1 MSGAE
6 SKTAAGLA
14 LGAVLAGGEGRRM
27 GTAKAALRLGERPLI
42 YYPLAALA
50 AAGLDHVVVA
60 KERSQLP
67 AISCPVLREPPT
79 PSHPLCGVLAALRAA
94 ARPVL
99 VVGCDMPFLTAPL
112 LAWLAG
118 LDGAVVAE
126 VAGELQPLP
135 ARYEPQ
141 QTGELEDA
149 LRDGRAMRDAL
160 ASLRPRIVRESEL
173 ERFGPPET
181 SLFNVNDATDLAA
194 AERML
199 GIR

>member
-1 MSGAE
+1 MGA
-6 SKTAAGLA
+6 
-14 LGAVLAGGEGRRM
+14 
-27 GTAKAALRLGERPLI
+27 AKAAVQLAGRPLI
-42 YYPLAALA
+42 SYPLAALA
-50 AAGLDHVVVA
+50 AAGVDHMVVA

-67 AISCPVLREPPT
+67 AGSCPVLREPPA

-126 VAGELQPLP
+126 VGGEQQPLP
-135 ARYEPQ
+135 ARYEPRQ
-141 QTGELEDA
+141 AGELEA
-149 LRDGRAMRDAL
+149 AMRDGRAMRDAL
-160 ASLRPRIVRESEL
+160 ASLGPRIVREGEL
-173 ERFGPPET
+173 GRFGPPET
-181 SLFNVNDATDLAA
+181 SLFNVNDAADLAT

-199 GIR
+199 RIR

>member
-1 MSGAE
+1 MGA
-6 SKTAAGLA
+6 
-14 LGAVLAGGEGRRM
+14 
-27 GTAKAALRLGERPLI
+27 AKAAVQLAGRPLI
-42 YYPLAALA
+42 SYPLAALA
-50 AAGLDHVVVA
+50 AAGVDHMVVA

-67 AISCPVLREPPT
+67 AVSCPVLREPPA

-118 LDGAVVAE
+118 LDGTVVAE
-126 VAGELQPLP
+126 VGGELQPLP
-135 ARYEPQ
+135 ARYEPRHA
-141 QTGELEDA
+141 GELETA
-149 LRDGRAMRDAL
+149 LRDRRAMRDAL

-173 ERFGPPET
+173 EGFGPPER
-181 SLFNVNDATDLAA
+181 SLFNVNNAADLAA

-199 GIR
+199 RIR

>member
-1 MSGAE
+1 MGA
-6 SKTAAGLA
+6 
-14 LGAVLAGGEGRRM
+14 
-27 GTAKAALRLGERPLI
+27 AKAAVQLGGRPLI
-42 YYPLAALA
+42 SYPLAAFA
-50 AAGLDHVVVA
+50 DAGLDHVVVA
-60 KERSQLP
+60 KERTQLP
-67 AISCPVLREPPT
+67 ALSCPVLREPPA

-126 VAGELQPLP
+126 VGGELQPLP
-135 ARYEPQ
+135 ARYEPRQ
-141 QTGELEDA
+141 AGELETA
-149 LRDGRAMRDAL
+149 LRDRRAMRDAL

-173 ERFGPPET
+173 ERFGPPER
-181 SLFNVNDATDLAA
+181 SLFNVNNAADLAA

-199 GIR
+199 RIR